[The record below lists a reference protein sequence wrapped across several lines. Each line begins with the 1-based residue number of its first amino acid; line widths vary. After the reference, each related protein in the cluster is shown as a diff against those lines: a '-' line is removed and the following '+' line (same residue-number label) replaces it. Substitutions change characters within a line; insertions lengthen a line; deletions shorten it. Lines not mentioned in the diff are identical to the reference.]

1 MIFRKTLGL
10 LVLVVVALFVFNLVY
25 IMAREQ
31 YDLPGCVFCEE
42 ANELVLTKTS
52 ALGLKA
58 KQKSTVI
65 YGKVLGYLL
74 EQLQTANHLIRNY
87 LNS

>member
-1 MIFRKTLGL
+1 MWIVVRKTLKIL
-10 LVLVVVALFVFNLVY
+10 LLAVVALFLFNLVY
-25 IMAREQ
+25 IMAREH
-31 YDLPGCVFCEE
+31 YDLPGCVFCDQ

-65 YGKVLGYLL
+65 YGKVLGCLL
-74 EQLQTANHLIRNY
+74 EGL
-87 LNS
+87 